1 MPMVSIGDLARGLM
15 LQRHLTTT
23 KTDLARLSEMLASG
37 RHADQAAEARGNL
50 GPLAAIE
57 GALTRLDAWQ
67 AAAGGLS
74 GRLAAQ
80 QTALGALHGIADAQG
95 TALMRLGLGTDD
107 APVALAA
114 ADARAHLDAATGL
127 LNARFGAESV
137 FAGTRSDGAAV
148 RGGEALLDALWPV
161 VAGAAD
167 AAEARSLVLDW
178 FDDPS
183 GFSAQGYT
191 GGDPKASLPV
201 GPGASA
207 AQSVTAD
214 DPAIRRTLAGLAM
227 AALVDRGLFA
237 ADPAS
242 RRDLTVQAGEVL
254 VQGADERVH
263 LAGEVGLAEQRIAD
277 IVTRNAAER
286 TALGI
291 ARSTLISADPYATA
305 SELEAARLQLETLY
319 AVTSRLSG
327 LSLLGVLR

>member
-50 GPLAAIE
+50 GPLSAIE
-57 GALTRLDAWQ
+57 GALSRLDAWQ

-80 QTALGALHGIADAQG
+80 QTALGALRGIADAQAS
-95 TALMRLGLGTDD
+95 ALLRLELGAED
-107 APVALAA
+107 APVMQAA

-127 LNARFGAESV
+127 LNARFGTETV
-137 FAGTRSDGAAV
+137 FAGTGSDGPAV
-148 RGGEALLDALWPV
+148 KRGEALLDALWPV
-161 VAGAAD
+161 VSGSAD
-167 AAEARSLVLDW
+167 AAEARTRVLDW
-178 FDDPS
+178 FDDPA
-183 GFSAQGYT
+183 GFSAQGYV
-191 GGDPKASLPV
+191 GGDPKTPLPV
-201 GPGASA
+201 GPGANA

-227 AALVDRGLFA
+227 AALIDRGLFSG
-237 ADPAS
+237 DPAA
-242 RRDLTVQAGEVL
+242 RRDLAVQAGEVL
-254 VQGADERVH
+254 VASADERVH
-263 LAGEVGLAEQRIAD
+263 LAAEVGLAEQRLAD
-277 IVTRNAAER
+277 VMTRNAAER

-291 ARSTLISADPYATA
+291 ARSTMISVDPYSTA
-305 SELEAARLQLETLY
+305 SELETARLQLETLY